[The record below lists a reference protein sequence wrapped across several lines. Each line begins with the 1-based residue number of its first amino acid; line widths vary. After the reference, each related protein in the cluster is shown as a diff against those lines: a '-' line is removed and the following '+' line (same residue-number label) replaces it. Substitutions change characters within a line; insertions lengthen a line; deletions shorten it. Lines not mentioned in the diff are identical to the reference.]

1 MVGQWRQTMIDGE
14 LAAFL
19 EEGISIQLGTRNARL
34 EPNGVRVV
42 AVAVEADGRH
52 LVAYVPEIAVSHV
65 LPDLEANGHAAMV
78 FARPPD
84 ERACQVKG
92 TFTGARPAAAGE
104 REAIE
109 AQWGRWLD
117 RLKSIGIERLALE
130 LWDVWPC
137 VAIRLQVTAIFNQTP
152 GPNAGARLA

>member
-1 MVGQWRQTMIDGE
+1 MIDLE

-19 EEGISIQLGTRNARL
+19 QEGIAIQLGTRNDRL

-52 LVAYVPEIAVSHV
+52 LVAYVPAEAAPQV
-65 LPDLEANGHAAMV
+65 LPDLESNGQAAVV

-92 TFTGARPAAAGE
+92 TFTGSRRASDAE
-104 REAIE
+104 RASVE
-109 AQWGRWLD
+109 
-117 RLKSIGIERLALE
+117 
-130 LWDVWPC
+130 
-137 VAIRLQVTAIFNQTP
+137 
-152 GPNAGARLA
+152 